1 MIKESELNG
10 LQKVLVDTNGKIF
23 TAHFIK
29 KNGEIRVINCRLN
42 VTKHIK
48 GTGKPSFTLRKD
60 NPYIL
65 VYDLKA
71 KDYRTINLDTLF
83 QINYSGKT
91 FVTNKEAWK
100 VVEGDEHNTEFDHL
114 EGGK

>member
-60 NPYIL
+60 LSLIH
-65 VYDLKA
+65 
-71 KDYRTINLDTLF
+71 I
-83 QINYSGKT
+83 
-91 FVTNKEAWK
+91 
-100 VVEGDEHNTEFDHL
+100 
-114 EGGK
+114 

>member
-1 MIKESELNG
+1 MIEDSKLNKI
-10 LQKVLVDTNGKIF
+10 QRVLVDTNGKIF

-29 KNGEIRVINCRLN
+29 KNGEKRKMNCRLN

-48 GTGKPSFTLRKD
+48 GTGLPSFTLRKD

-71 KDYRTINLDTLF
+71 KDYRTINLETLF
-83 QINYSGKT
+83 KINYCGKEY
-91 FVTNKEAWK
+91 K
-100 VVEGDEHNTEFDHL
+100 L
-114 EGGK
+114 EGEQ